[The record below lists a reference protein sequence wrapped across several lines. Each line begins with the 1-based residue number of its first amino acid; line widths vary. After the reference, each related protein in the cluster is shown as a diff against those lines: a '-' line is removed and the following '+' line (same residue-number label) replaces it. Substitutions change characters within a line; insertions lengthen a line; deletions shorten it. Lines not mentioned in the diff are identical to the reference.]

1 VLILGIVFYVDYLKF
16 CYAEANIDTCK
27 MVARFIGA
35 ANIFI
40 MPAISSLFFF
50 RLIAVY
56 SYDKFVVTFFGSCW
70 LVVLGIFIFDTTTVI
85 SRSLADADAAKQC
98 FVYTHT
104 DAWGYIAT
112 AVYDTLMYLA
122 ISWRLASFAMDDQW
136 NSRLRSFATG
146 GGLSGLSKVLLR
158 SGQMYYL

>member
-70 LVVLGIFIFDTTTVI
+70 LATLGLFLFDSSRVLLESSDIDPSMGCLTAEH
-85 SRSLADADAAKQC
+85 R
-98 FVYTHT
+98 
-104 DAWGYIAT
+104 DAWGFIAT

-122 ISWRLASFAMDDQW
+122 ISWRLASFATVDRWQD
-136 NSRLRSFATG
+136 RLRLFVTG
-146 GGLSGLSKVLLR
+146 EGLGWLSQVLLR
-158 SGQMYYL
+158 SDQAYYL